1 MTKIAALPSRA
12 EIDRSPRSD
21 PLADLTDAY
30 RQVLDVFGAL
40 GHPVATDENY
50 AGTAARA
57 ARGMLDLVRPTA
69 EIEEE
74 VRAMLACTFP
84 AAYQDMVVSKHNAC
98 FGLCPHHLLPVS
110 YRISL
115 AYVPESRVLGIS
127 KLSRLARLMARRPVL
142 QEDLTHE
149 LAVVLHDRL
158 ESTGSAVLV
167 EGLHMCMAA
176 RGALAHEAR
185 VTTSAVRGVFQ
196 TDRAT
201 RQEFLDLVSRGAPPV
216 L

>member
-1 MTKIAALPSRA
+1 MTHIAALPA
-12 EIDRSPRSD
+12 IAGSPRTD
-21 PLADLTDAY
+21 PVADLTRAY
-30 RQVLDVFGAL
+30 QRVLDVFGAL
-40 GHPVATDENY
+40 GHPVASDENY

-69 EIEEE
+69 EIEEQ
-74 VRAMLACTFP
+74 VRAMLGCTFP
-84 AAYQDMVVSKHNAC
+84 ATYQDMVISKHNAC

-115 AYVPESRVLGIS
+115 AYVPDSRVLGIS

-149 LAVVLHDRL
+149 LALVLHERL
-158 ESTGSAVLV
+158 ESKGSAVLV
-167 EGLHMCMAA
+167 EGLHLCMAA
-176 RGALAHEAR
+176 RGAEAHEAR
-185 VTTSAVRGVFQ
+185 VTTSAVRGLFQ

-201 RQEFLDLVSRGAPPV
+201 RQEFLDLVSRAQPP
-216 L
+216 LL